1 MSPGQAAHK
10 AHKHAAGDGD
20 AHGHDHHGHGPG
32 HDAHGHAHDHGHS
45 HAHAPAAAA
54 APDALISLRG
64 IRVVRDGRTLL
75 EGVDLDIEPGE
86 IVTVIGPNG
95 AGKTTLVRVLL
106 GVVQPDVGTIK
117 RKSGLAVGYVPQRFD
132 IDAAIPMTVRRF
144 LGLGG
149 SSTPAAIDMALGE
162 VGALHVREQQVSVL
176 SGGELQ
182 RVMLA
187 RALLRRPSLLV
198 LDEPARGVDHA
209 GEADLYQ
216 LIARL
221 TEERGFGV
229 LLVSHDLHVVMARS
243 DRVVCINRHICCE
256 GVPQQVARD
265 PEYARLFGPDA
276 ARAVALYHHSHDHHH
291 DLAGAPLREDE
302 MRDG

>member
-1 MSPGQAAHK
+1 MRPDQAMRT
-10 AHKHAAGDGD
+10 HAAGN
-20 AHGHDHHGHGPG
+20 AATHGHDHHHHEHPHG
-32 HDAHGHAHDHGHS
+32 HGHS
-45 HAHAPAAAA
+45 HAHTPAAA
-54 APDALISLRG
+54 PSPHALISLRG

-75 EGVDLDIEPGE
+75 EGVDLDIQPGE
-86 IVTVIGPNG
+86 IVTIIGPNG
-95 AGKTTLVRVLL
+95 AGKTTLVRAVL
-106 GVVQPDVGTIK
+106 GVLQPDEGTIA
-117 RKSGLAVGYVPQRFD
+117 RKSGLVVGYVPQRFD

-144 LGLGG
+144 LALGG
-149 SSTPAAIDMALGE
+149 TRAEADVEAALSD

-209 GEADLYQ
+209 GEADLYR

-221 TEERGFGV
+221 TEQRGFGV

-265 PEYARLFGPDA
+265 PEYARLFGPEA
-276 ARAVALYHHSHDHHH
+276 ARAVALYQHSHDHHH
-291 DLAGAPLREDE
+291 DLAGVPLREDE
-302 MRDG
+302 ARDG